1 MRGLTPRHLLTR
13 PPPVLLQTSTLAAPC
28 AAALALL
35 PVAARGAV
43 LLYHPR
49 ACLLLSRRSLV
60 MPVMP
65 SGVSEELFPR

>member
-13 PPPVLLQTSTLAAPC
+13 PPPAMLHTSMLAAPC
-28 AAALALL
+28 VAALALL
-35 PVAARGAV
+35 PVAAHGAV

-49 ACLLLSRRSLV
+49 ACLLLSRSAL
-60 MPVMP
+60 VMP